1 MRRGLTPVCPQ
12 FQQPYRPEAEGRLAL
27 PKHECGLDVIALGGS
42 LREAHHR
49 RLPEMHQELRG
60 RRMLLAPRTGPPLLE
75 RYDALVALS
84 LADPLR
90 LPQIAHAQGR
100 ILLALDGWQP
110 DVGHEVLWGLRDCL
124 SAEVLLARRLLS
136 ATQDALADL
145 MDSVR
150 QALGVPMVGVISDG
164 HPALRGAVDKALPE
178 VPHHL
183 CHLHSLREAATSV
196 SEADRHAKKALQK
209 RVRGGRPIARQ
220 LAKRTAPEAEGR
232 RG

>member
-1 MRRGLTPVCPQ
+1 
-12 FQQPYRPEAEGRLAL
+12 
-27 PKHECGLDVIALGGS
+27 
-42 LREAHHR
+42 
-49 RLPEMHQELRG
+49 
-60 RRMLLAPRTGPPLLE
+60 MLLAPRTGPPLLE

-110 DVGHEVLWGLRDCL
+110 DVGHEVLWGLRDGL

-209 RVRGGRPIARQ
+209 RVRGGRPMARQ

-232 RG
+232 RGSCRAVRRARTDDGPPPLVASGLKRHDRLTARSQRLERVAQRGLSRSRLSGCPHSARGA